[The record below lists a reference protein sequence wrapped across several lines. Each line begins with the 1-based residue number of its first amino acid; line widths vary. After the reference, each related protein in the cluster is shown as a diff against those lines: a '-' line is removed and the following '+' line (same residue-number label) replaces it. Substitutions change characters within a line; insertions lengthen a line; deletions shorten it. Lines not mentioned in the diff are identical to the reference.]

1 MMMFMEIGMID
12 TREIEYEGD
21 PKSIRVL
28 QDFLGKRP
36 GNYRVDPFYIRTGI
50 AGKPYL
56 WDDYNRRWV
65 MLRKGDVVGFDADGI
80 PTKVV
85 DKNDL

>member
-1 MMMFMEIGMID
+1 MID
-12 TREIEYEGD
+12 TREMEYEGN
-21 PKSIRVL
+21 PKSIRIL

-65 MLRKGDVVGFDADGI
+65 MVRKGDVFGFDDHGI
-80 PTKVV
+80 AVKVV
-85 DKNDL
+85 DVNDL